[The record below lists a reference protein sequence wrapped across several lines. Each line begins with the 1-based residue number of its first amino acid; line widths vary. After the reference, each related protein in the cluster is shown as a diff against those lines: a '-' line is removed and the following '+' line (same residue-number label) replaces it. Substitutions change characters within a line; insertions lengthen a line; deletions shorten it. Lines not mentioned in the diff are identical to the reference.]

1 MKRKA
6 SIATAA
12 VFLAVLFGFSLLHLA
27 LPDREIS
34 RSERRRLAQLPPLS
48 SGFSDKLEEYM
59 LDQFPLREQLRTVN
73 SLVRLYGLG
82 QADIH
87 GIYLQGGGAFRMDGP
102 LQEKQVRH
110 AAAVFSAVQE
120 TYFPSLPSHYV
131 IVPDKNAK
139 AETSRPRLDTEALRG
154 IVRDALPGMTEI
166 DIWDLLSADDY
177 YKTDPHWRQERLLPV
192 AAAIC
197 EALGADAP
205 GTFTEKTLSPFY
217 GAYYGQAALPMA
229 PDTLTYLES
238 ADTKAAKVTGPELDG
253 AQPDGRLR
261 RLPLRRAGGPD
272 RHIAQRAQ
280 RAAPRA
286 VPRLV
291 RLVARAAAARLIR
304 AHHARGPAL
313 YLCRP
318 ADGLCRPVRRDG
330 RALSLL
336 DGRVEQRRH
345 PAGMKSPDLPLRG
358 PKGTV
363 ASSQRPAGSQATH
376 SEFEIPSH
384 IVPAAP
390 PPGLF
395 PFAVLHIIENYGMFS
410 VKILTKK

>member
-27 LPDREIS
+27 LPDREVS

-120 TYFPSLPSHYV
+120 KYFPSLPAHYV

-139 AETSRPRLDTEALRG
+139 AETGRPRLDTETMRG
-154 IVRDALPGMTEI
+154 IVREALPGMTEI
-166 DIWDLLSADDY
+166 DIWDLLSTDDY

-205 GTFTEKTLSPFY
+205 GTFTEKALSPFY

-238 ADTKAAKVTGPELDG
+238 ADTKAAEVTGPELDG
-253 AQPDGRLR
+253 AQPVYRPELVDGTDGYDVFLSGAQAVLTVTSPNVHNGRHLVLFRDSFGSSLAPLLLGSFERITLVDLR
-261 RLPLRRAGGPD
+261 Y
-272 RHIAQRAQ
+272 IS
-280 RAAPRA
+280 
-286 VPRLV
+286 
-291 RLVARAAAARLIR
+291 AARL
-304 AHHARGPAL
+304 ADYADLSDATDVL
-313 YLCRP
+313 YLCST
-318 ADGLCRPVRRDG
+318 AVWNNGG
-330 RALSLL
+330 T
-336 DGRVEQRRH
+336 
-345 PAGMKSPDLPLRG
+345 LR
-358 PKGTV
+358 
-363 ASSQRPAGSQATH
+363 
-376 SEFEIPSH
+376 E
-384 IVPAAP
+384 
-390 PPGLF
+390 
-395 PFAVLHIIENYGMFS
+395 
-410 VKILTKK
+410 

>member
-139 AETSRPRLDTEALRG
+139 AETSRPRLDTETLRG
-154 IVRDALPGMTEI
+154 IVREALPGMTEI

-238 ADTKAAKVTGPELDG
+238 ADTKAAEVTGPELDG
-253 AQPDGRLR
+253 AQPVYRPELLDETDGYDVFLSGAQAVLTVTSPNVHNGRHLVLFRDSFGSSLAPLLLGSFERITLVDLR
-261 RLPLRRAGGPD
+261 Y
-272 RHIAQRAQ
+272 IS
-280 RAAPRA
+280 
-286 VPRLV
+286 
-291 RLVARAAAARLIR
+291 AARL
-304 AHHARGPAL
+304 ADYADLSDATDVL
-313 YLCRP
+313 YLCST
-318 ADGLCRPVRRDG
+318 AVWNNGG
-330 RALSLL
+330 T
-336 DGRVEQRRH
+336 
-345 PAGMKSPDLPLRG
+345 LR
-358 PKGTV
+358 
-363 ASSQRPAGSQATH
+363 
-376 SEFEIPSH
+376 E
-384 IVPAAP
+384 
-390 PPGLF
+390 
-395 PFAVLHIIENYGMFS
+395 
-410 VKILTKK
+410 

>member
-27 LPDREIS
+27 LPDREVS

-120 TYFPSLPSHYV
+120 KYFPSLPAHYV

-139 AETSRPRLDTEALRG
+139 AETGRPRLDTETLRG
-154 IVRDALPGMTEI
+154 IVREALPGMTEI
-166 DIWDLLSADDY
+166 DIWDLLPADDY

-238 ADTKAAKVTGPELDG
+238 ADTKAAEVTGPELDG
-253 AQPDGRLR
+253 AQPVYRPELLDGTDGYDVFLSGAQAVLTVTSPNVHNGRHLVLFRDSFGSSLAPLLLGSFERITLVDLR
-261 RLPLRRAGGPD
+261 Y
-272 RHIAQRAQ
+272 IS
-280 RAAPRA
+280 
-286 VPRLV
+286 
-291 RLVARAAAARLIR
+291 AARL
-304 AHHARGPAL
+304 ADYADLSDATDVL
-313 YLCRP
+313 YLCST
-318 ADGLCRPVRRDG
+318 AVWNNGG
-330 RALSLL
+330 I
-336 DGRVEQRRH
+336 
-345 PAGMKSPDLPLRG
+345 LR
-358 PKGTV
+358 
-363 ASSQRPAGSQATH
+363 
-376 SEFEIPSH
+376 E
-384 IVPAAP
+384 
-390 PPGLF
+390 
-395 PFAVLHIIENYGMFS
+395 
-410 VKILTKK
+410 

>member
-27 LPDREIS
+27 LPDREVS

-139 AETSRPRLDTEALRG
+139 AETSRPRLDTETMRG
-154 IVRDALPGMTEI
+154 IVREALPDMTEI

-238 ADTKAAKVTGPELDG
+238 ADTKAAEVTGPELDG
-253 AQPDGRLR
+253 AQPVYRPELLDGTDGYDVFLSGAQAVLTVTSPNVHNGRHLVLFRDSFGSSLAPLLLGSFERITLVDLR
-261 RLPLRRAGGPD
+261 Y
-272 RHIAQRAQ
+272 IS
-280 RAAPRA
+280 
-286 VPRLV
+286 
-291 RLVARAAAARLIR
+291 AARL
-304 AHHARGPAL
+304 ADYADLSDATDVL
-313 YLCRP
+313 YLCST
-318 ADGLCRPVRRDG
+318 AVWNNGG
-330 RALSLL
+330 T
-336 DGRVEQRRH
+336 
-345 PAGMKSPDLPLRG
+345 LR
-358 PKGTV
+358 
-363 ASSQRPAGSQATH
+363 
-376 SEFEIPSH
+376 E
-384 IVPAAP
+384 
-390 PPGLF
+390 
-395 PFAVLHIIENYGMFS
+395 
-410 VKILTKK
+410 

>member
-27 LPDREIS
+27 LPDREVS

-120 TYFPSLPSHYV
+120 KYFPSLPSHYV

-139 AETSRPRLDTEALRG
+139 AETSRPRLDTETMRG
-154 IVRDALPGMTEI
+154 IVREALPGMTEI

-205 GTFTEKTLSPFY
+205 GTFTEKALSPFY

-238 ADTKAAKVTGPELDG
+238 ADTKAAEVTGPELDG
-253 AQPDGRLR
+253 AQPVYRPELLDGTDGYDVFLSGAQAVLTVTSPNVHNGRHLVLFRDSFGSSLAPLLLGSFERITLVDLR
-261 RLPLRRAGGPD
+261 Y
-272 RHIAQRAQ
+272 
-280 RAAPRA
+280 
-286 VPRLV
+286 VS
-291 RLVARAAAARLIR
+291 AARL
-304 AHHARGPAL
+304 ADYADLSDATDVL
-313 YLCRP
+313 YLCST
-318 ADGLCRPVRRDG
+318 AVWNNGG
-330 RALSLL
+330 T
-336 DGRVEQRRH
+336 
-345 PAGMKSPDLPLRG
+345 LR
-358 PKGTV
+358 
-363 ASSQRPAGSQATH
+363 
-376 SEFEIPSH
+376 E
-384 IVPAAP
+384 
-390 PPGLF
+390 
-395 PFAVLHIIENYGMFS
+395 
-410 VKILTKK
+410 

>member
-120 TYFPSLPSHYV
+120 KYFPSLPAHYV

-139 AETSRPRLDTEALRG
+139 AETGRPRLDTETLRG
-154 IVRDALPGMTEI
+154 IVREALPGMTEI
-166 DIWDLLSADDY
+166 DIWDLLPADDY

-253 AQPDGRLR
+253 AQPVYRPELLDGTDGYDVFLSGAQAVLTVTSPNVHNGRHLVLFRDSFGSSLAPLLLGSFERITLVDLR
-261 RLPLRRAGGPD
+261 Y
-272 RHIAQRAQ
+272 IS
-280 RAAPRA
+280 
-286 VPRLV
+286 
-291 RLVARAAAARLIR
+291 AARLTDY
-304 AHHARGPAL
+304 ADLSDATDVL
-313 YLCRP
+313 YLCST
-318 ADGLCRPVRRDG
+318 AVWNNGG
-330 RALSLL
+330 T
-336 DGRVEQRRH
+336 
-345 PAGMKSPDLPLRG
+345 LR
-358 PKGTV
+358 
-363 ASSQRPAGSQATH
+363 
-376 SEFEIPSH
+376 E
-384 IVPAAP
+384 
-390 PPGLF
+390 
-395 PFAVLHIIENYGMFS
+395 
-410 VKILTKK
+410 

>member
-27 LPDREIS
+27 LPDREVS

-120 TYFPSLPSHYV
+120 KYFPSLPAHYV

-139 AETSRPRLDTEALRG
+139 AETSRPQLDTETMRG
-154 IVRDALPGMTEI
+154 IVREALPGMTEI

-205 GTFTEKTLSPFY
+205 GTFTEKALSPFY

-238 ADTKAAKVTGPELDG
+238 ADTKAAEVTGPELDG
-253 AQPDGRLR
+253 AQPVYRPELLDGTDGYDVFLSGAQAVLTVTSPNVHNGRHLVLFRDSFGSSLAPLLLGSFERITLVDLR
-261 RLPLRRAGGPD
+261 Y
-272 RHIAQRAQ
+272 IS
-280 RAAPRA
+280 
-286 VPRLV
+286 
-291 RLVARAAAARLIR
+291 AARL
-304 AHHARGPAL
+304 ADYADLSDATDVL
-313 YLCRP
+313 YLCST
-318 ADGLCRPVRRDG
+318 AVWNNGG
-330 RALSLL
+330 T
-336 DGRVEQRRH
+336 
-345 PAGMKSPDLPLRG
+345 LR
-358 PKGTV
+358 
-363 ASSQRPAGSQATH
+363 
-376 SEFEIPSH
+376 E
-384 IVPAAP
+384 
-390 PPGLF
+390 
-395 PFAVLHIIENYGMFS
+395 
-410 VKILTKK
+410 

>member
-27 LPDREIS
+27 LPDREVS

-73 SLVRLYGLG
+73 SLVRLYSLG

-120 TYFPSLPSHYV
+120 KYFPSLPAHYV

-139 AETSRPRLDTEALRG
+139 AETGRPRLDTETMRG
-154 IVRDALPGMTEI
+154 IVREALPGMTEI
-166 DIWDLLSADDY
+166 DIWDLLSTDDY

-205 GTFTEKTLSPFY
+205 GTFTEKALSPFY

-238 ADTKAAKVTGPELDG
+238 ADTKAAEVTGPELDG
-253 AQPDGRLR
+253 AQPVYRPELLDGTDGYDVFLSGAQAVLTVTSPNVHNGRHLVLFRDSFGSSLAPLLLGSFERITLVDLR
-261 RLPLRRAGGPD
+261 Y
-272 RHIAQRAQ
+272 IS
-280 RAAPRA
+280 
-286 VPRLV
+286 
-291 RLVARAAAARLIR
+291 AARL
-304 AHHARGPAL
+304 ADYADLSDATDVL
-313 YLCRP
+313 YLCST
-318 ADGLCRPVRRDG
+318 AVWNNGG
-330 RALSLL
+330 T
-336 DGRVEQRRH
+336 
-345 PAGMKSPDLPLRG
+345 LR
-358 PKGTV
+358 
-363 ASSQRPAGSQATH
+363 
-376 SEFEIPSH
+376 E
-384 IVPAAP
+384 
-390 PPGLF
+390 
-395 PFAVLHIIENYGMFS
+395 
-410 VKILTKK
+410 

>member
-27 LPDREIS
+27 LPDREVS

-120 TYFPSLPSHYV
+120 KYFPSLPAHYV

-139 AETSRPRLDTEALRG
+139 AETSRPRLDTETMRG
-154 IVRDALPGMTEI
+154 IVREALPGMTEI

-238 ADTKAAKVTGPELDG
+238 ADTKAAEVTGPELDG
-253 AQPDGRLR
+253 AQPVYRPELLDGTDGYDVFLSGAQAVLTVTSPNVHNGRHLVLFRDSFGSSLAPLLLGSFERITLVDLR
-261 RLPLRRAGGPD
+261 Y
-272 RHIAQRAQ
+272 IS
-280 RAAPRA
+280 
-286 VPRLV
+286 
-291 RLVARAAAARLIR
+291 AARLTDYTDLSD
-304 AHHARGPAL
+304 ATDVL
-313 YLCRP
+313 YLCST
-318 ADGLCRPVRRDG
+318 AVWNNGG
-330 RALSLL
+330 I
-336 DGRVEQRRH
+336 
-345 PAGMKSPDLPLRG
+345 LR
-358 PKGTV
+358 
-363 ASSQRPAGSQATH
+363 
-376 SEFEIPSH
+376 E
-384 IVPAAP
+384 
-390 PPGLF
+390 
-395 PFAVLHIIENYGMFS
+395 
-410 VKILTKK
+410 

>member
-27 LPDREIS
+27 LPDREVS

-120 TYFPSLPSHYV
+120 KYFPSLPAHYV

-139 AETSRPRLDTEALRG
+139 AETSRPRLDTETMRG
-154 IVRDALPGMTEI
+154 IVREALPGMTEI

-205 GTFTEKTLSPFY
+205 GTFTEKALSPFY

-238 ADTKAAKVTGPELDG
+238 ADTKAAEVTGPELDG
-253 AQPDGRLR
+253 AQPVYRPELLDGTDGYDVFLSGAQAVLTVTSPNVHNGRHLVLFRDSFGSSLAPLLLGSFERITLVDLR
-261 RLPLRRAGGPD
+261 Y
-272 RHIAQRAQ
+272 IS
-280 RAAPRA
+280 
-286 VPRLV
+286 
-291 RLVARAAAARLIR
+291 AARL
-304 AHHARGPAL
+304 ADYADLSDATDVL
-313 YLCRP
+313 YLCST
-318 ADGLCRPVRRDG
+318 AVWNNGG
-330 RALSLL
+330 T
-336 DGRVEQRRH
+336 
-345 PAGMKSPDLPLRG
+345 LR
-358 PKGTV
+358 
-363 ASSQRPAGSQATH
+363 
-376 SEFEIPSH
+376 E
-384 IVPAAP
+384 
-390 PPGLF
+390 
-395 PFAVLHIIENYGMFS
+395 
-410 VKILTKK
+410 

>member
-27 LPDREIS
+27 LPDREVS

-120 TYFPSLPSHYV
+120 TYFPSLSSHYV

-139 AETSRPRLDTEALRG
+139 AETSRPRLDTETLRG
-154 IVRDALPGMTEI
+154 IVREALPGMTEI

-238 ADTKAAKVTGPELDG
+238 ADTKAAEVTGPELDG
-253 AQPDGRLR
+253 AQPVYRPELLDGTDGYDVFLSGAQAVLTVTSPNVHNGRHLVLFRDSFGSSLAPLLLGSFERITLVDLR
-261 RLPLRRAGGPD
+261 Y
-272 RHIAQRAQ
+272 
-280 RAAPRA
+280 
-286 VPRLV
+286 VS
-291 RLVARAAAARLIR
+291 AARL
-304 AHHARGPAL
+304 ADYADLSDATDVL
-313 YLCRP
+313 YLCST
-318 ADGLCRPVRRDG
+318 AVWNNGG
-330 RALSLL
+330 T
-336 DGRVEQRRH
+336 
-345 PAGMKSPDLPLRG
+345 LR
-358 PKGTV
+358 
-363 ASSQRPAGSQATH
+363 
-376 SEFEIPSH
+376 E
-384 IVPAAP
+384 
-390 PPGLF
+390 
-395 PFAVLHIIENYGMFS
+395 
-410 VKILTKK
+410 

>member
-27 LPDREIS
+27 LPDREVS

-110 AAAVFSAVQE
+110 AAAVFAAVQE

-139 AETSRPRLDTEALRG
+139 AETSRPRLDTETMRG
-154 IVRDALPGMTEI
+154 IVREALPGMTEI

-205 GTFTEKTLSPFY
+205 GTFTEKALSPFY

-253 AQPDGRLR
+253 AQPVYRPELLDGTDGYDVFLSGAQAVLTVTSPNVHNGRHLVLFRDSFGSSLAPLLLGSFERITLVDLR
-261 RLPLRRAGGPD
+261 Y
-272 RHIAQRAQ
+272 IS
-280 RAAPRA
+280 
-286 VPRLV
+286 
-291 RLVARAAAARLIR
+291 AARLTDY
-304 AHHARGPAL
+304 ADLSDATDVL
-313 YLCRP
+313 YLCST
-318 ADGLCRPVRRDG
+318 AVWNNGG
-330 RALSLL
+330 T
-336 DGRVEQRRH
+336 
-345 PAGMKSPDLPLRG
+345 LR
-358 PKGTV
+358 
-363 ASSQRPAGSQATH
+363 
-376 SEFEIPSH
+376 E
-384 IVPAAP
+384 
-390 PPGLF
+390 
-395 PFAVLHIIENYGMFS
+395 
-410 VKILTKK
+410 

>member
-27 LPDREIS
+27 LPDREVS

-120 TYFPSLPSHYV
+120 KYFPSLPAHYV

-139 AETSRPRLDTEALRG
+139 AETGRPRLDTETMRG
-154 IVRDALPGMTEI
+154 IVREALPGMTEI

-238 ADTKAAKVTGPELDG
+238 ADTKAAEVTGPELDG
-253 AQPDGRLR
+253 AQPVYRPELLGGTDGYDVFLSGAQAVLTVTSPNVHNGRHLVLFRDSFGSSLAPLLLGSFERITLVDLR
-261 RLPLRRAGGPD
+261 Y
-272 RHIAQRAQ
+272 IS
-280 RAAPRA
+280 
-286 VPRLV
+286 
-291 RLVARAAAARLIR
+291 AARL
-304 AHHARGPAL
+304 ADYADLSDATDVL
-313 YLCRP
+313 YLCST
-318 ADGLCRPVRRDG
+318 AVWNNGG
-330 RALSLL
+330 T
-336 DGRVEQRRH
+336 
-345 PAGMKSPDLPLRG
+345 LR
-358 PKGTV
+358 
-363 ASSQRPAGSQATH
+363 
-376 SEFEIPSH
+376 E
-384 IVPAAP
+384 
-390 PPGLF
+390 
-395 PFAVLHIIENYGMFS
+395 
-410 VKILTKK
+410 

>member
-27 LPDREIS
+27 LPDREVS

-120 TYFPSLPSHYV
+120 KYFPSLPAHYV

-139 AETSRPRLDTEALRG
+139 AETGRPRLDTETMRG
-154 IVRDALPGMTEI
+154 IVREALPGMTEI

-205 GTFTEKTLSPFY
+205 GTFTEKALSPFY

-238 ADTKAAKVTGPELDG
+238 ADTKAAEVTGPDLDG
-253 AQPDGRLR
+253 AQPVYRPELLDGTDGYDVFLSGAQAVLTVTSPNVHNGRHLVLFRDSFGSSLAPLLLGSFERITLVDLR
-261 RLPLRRAGGPD
+261 Y
-272 RHIAQRAQ
+272 IS
-280 RAAPRA
+280 
-286 VPRLV
+286 
-291 RLVARAAAARLIR
+291 AARL
-304 AHHARGPAL
+304 ADYADLSDATDVL
-313 YLCRP
+313 YLCST
-318 ADGLCRPVRRDG
+318 AVWNNGG
-330 RALSLL
+330 T
-336 DGRVEQRRH
+336 
-345 PAGMKSPDLPLRG
+345 LR
-358 PKGTV
+358 
-363 ASSQRPAGSQATH
+363 
-376 SEFEIPSH
+376 E
-384 IVPAAP
+384 
-390 PPGLF
+390 
-395 PFAVLHIIENYGMFS
+395 
-410 VKILTKK
+410 

>member
-27 LPDREIS
+27 LPDREVS

-120 TYFPSLPSHYV
+120 KYFPSLPAHYV

-139 AETSRPRLDTEALRG
+139 AETGRPRLDTETMRG
-154 IVRDALPGMTEI
+154 IVREALPGMTEI

-238 ADTKAAKVTGPELDG
+238 ADTKAAEVTGPELDG
-253 AQPDGRLR
+253 VQPVYRPELLDGTDGYDVFLSGAQAVLTVTSPNVHNGRHLVLSRDSFGSSLAPLLLGSFERITLVDLR
-261 RLPLRRAGGPD
+261 Y
-272 RHIAQRAQ
+272 IS
-280 RAAPRA
+280 
-286 VPRLV
+286 
-291 RLVARAAAARLIR
+291 AARLTDY
-304 AHHARGPAL
+304 ADLSDATDVL
-313 YLCRP
+313 YLCST
-318 ADGLCRPVRRDG
+318 AVWNNGG
-330 RALSLL
+330 T
-336 DGRVEQRRH
+336 
-345 PAGMKSPDLPLRG
+345 LR
-358 PKGTV
+358 
-363 ASSQRPAGSQATH
+363 
-376 SEFEIPSH
+376 E
-384 IVPAAP
+384 
-390 PPGLF
+390 
-395 PFAVLHIIENYGMFS
+395 
-410 VKILTKK
+410 

>member
-27 LPDREIS
+27 LPDREVS

-120 TYFPSLPSHYV
+120 TYFPSLPAHYV

-139 AETSRPRLDTEALRG
+139 AETSRPRLDTETMRG
-154 IVRDALPGMTEI
+154 IVREALPGMTEI

-238 ADTKAAKVTGPELDG
+238 ADTKAAEVTGPELDG
-253 AQPDGRLR
+253 AQPVYRPELLDGTDGYDVFLSGAQAVLTVTSHNVHNGRHLVLFRDSFGSSLAPLLLGSFERITLVDLR
-261 RLPLRRAGGPD
+261 Y
-272 RHIAQRAQ
+272 IS
-280 RAAPRA
+280 
-286 VPRLV
+286 
-291 RLVARAAAARLIR
+291 AARL
-304 AHHARGPAL
+304 ADYADLSDATDVL
-313 YLCRP
+313 YLCST
-318 ADGLCRPVRRDG
+318 AVWNNGG
-330 RALSLL
+330 T
-336 DGRVEQRRH
+336 
-345 PAGMKSPDLPLRG
+345 LR
-358 PKGTV
+358 
-363 ASSQRPAGSQATH
+363 
-376 SEFEIPSH
+376 E
-384 IVPAAP
+384 
-390 PPGLF
+390 
-395 PFAVLHIIENYGMFS
+395 
-410 VKILTKK
+410 

>member
-27 LPDREIS
+27 LPDREVS

-139 AETSRPRLDTEALRG
+139 AETSRPRLDTETMRG
-154 IVRDALPGMTEI
+154 IVREALPGMTEI

-253 AQPDGRLR
+253 AQPVYRPELLDGTDGYDVFLSGAQAVLTVTSPNVHNGRHLVLFRDSFGSSLAPLLLGSFERITLVDLR
-261 RLPLRRAGGPD
+261 Y
-272 RHIAQRAQ
+272 IS
-280 RAAPRA
+280 
-286 VPRLV
+286 
-291 RLVARAAAARLIR
+291 AARL
-304 AHHARGPAL
+304 ADYADLSDATDVL
-313 YLCRP
+313 YLCST
-318 ADGLCRPVRRDG
+318 AVWNNGG
-330 RALSLL
+330 T
-336 DGRVEQRRH
+336 
-345 PAGMKSPDLPLRG
+345 LR
-358 PKGTV
+358 
-363 ASSQRPAGSQATH
+363 
-376 SEFEIPSH
+376 E
-384 IVPAAP
+384 
-390 PPGLF
+390 
-395 PFAVLHIIENYGMFS
+395 
-410 VKILTKK
+410 

>member
-27 LPDREIS
+27 LPDREVS

-120 TYFPSLPSHYV
+120 KYFPSLPSHYV

-139 AETSRPRLDTEALRG
+139 AETSRPRLDTETMRG
-154 IVRDALPGMTEI
+154 IVREALPGMTEI

-205 GTFTEKTLSPFY
+205 GTFTEKALSPFY

-238 ADTKAAKVTGPELDG
+238 ADTKAAEVTGPELDG
-253 AQPDGRLR
+253 AQPVYRPELLDGTDGYDVFLSGAQAVLTVTSPNVHNGRHLVLFRDSFGSSLAPLLLGSFERITLVDLR
-261 RLPLRRAGGPD
+261 Y
-272 RHIAQRAQ
+272 IS
-280 RAAPRA
+280 
-286 VPRLV
+286 
-291 RLVARAAAARLIR
+291 AARL
-304 AHHARGPAL
+304 ADYADLSDATDVL
-313 YLCRP
+313 YLCST
-318 ADGLCRPVRRDG
+318 AVWNNGG
-330 RALSLL
+330 T
-336 DGRVEQRRH
+336 
-345 PAGMKSPDLPLRG
+345 LR
-358 PKGTV
+358 
-363 ASSQRPAGSQATH
+363 
-376 SEFEIPSH
+376 E
-384 IVPAAP
+384 
-390 PPGLF
+390 
-395 PFAVLHIIENYGMFS
+395 
-410 VKILTKK
+410 

>member
-27 LPDREIS
+27 LPDREVS

-120 TYFPSLPSHYV
+120 TYFPSLPAHYV

-139 AETSRPRLDTEALRG
+139 AETGRPRLDTETMRG
-154 IVRDALPGMTEI
+154 IVREALPGMTEI

-238 ADTKAAKVTGPELDG
+238 ADTKAAEVTGPELDG
-253 AQPDGRLR
+253 AQPVYRPELLDGTDGYDVFLSGAQAVLTVTSPNVHNGRHLVLFRDSFGSSLAPLLLGSFERITLVDLR
-261 RLPLRRAGGPD
+261 Y
-272 RHIAQRAQ
+272 IS
-280 RAAPRA
+280 
-286 VPRLV
+286 
-291 RLVARAAAARLIR
+291 AARL
-304 AHHARGPAL
+304 ADYADLSDATDVL
-313 YLCRP
+313 YLCST
-318 ADGLCRPVRRDG
+318 AVWNNGG
-330 RALSLL
+330 T
-336 DGRVEQRRH
+336 
-345 PAGMKSPDLPLRG
+345 LR
-358 PKGTV
+358 
-363 ASSQRPAGSQATH
+363 
-376 SEFEIPSH
+376 E
-384 IVPAAP
+384 
-390 PPGLF
+390 
-395 PFAVLHIIENYGMFS
+395 
-410 VKILTKK
+410 

>member
-27 LPDREIS
+27 LPDREVS

-73 SLVRLYGLG
+73 SLVRLYGLR

-120 TYFPSLPSHYV
+120 KYFPSLPAHYV

-139 AETSRPRLDTEALRG
+139 AETSRPRLDTETMRG
-154 IVRDALPGMTEI
+154 IVREALPGMTEI

-238 ADTKAAKVTGPELDG
+238 ADTKAAEVTGPELDG
-253 AQPDGRLR
+253 AQPVYRPELLDGTDGYDVFLSGAQAVLTVTSPNVHNGRHLVLFRDSFGSSLAPLLLGSFERITLVDLR
-261 RLPLRRAGGPD
+261 Y
-272 RHIAQRAQ
+272 IS
-280 RAAPRA
+280 
-286 VPRLV
+286 
-291 RLVARAAAARLIR
+291 AARL
-304 AHHARGPAL
+304 ADYADLSDATDVL
-313 YLCRP
+313 YLCST
-318 ADGLCRPVRRDG
+318 AVWNNGG
-330 RALSLL
+330 T
-336 DGRVEQRRH
+336 
-345 PAGMKSPDLPLRG
+345 LR
-358 PKGTV
+358 
-363 ASSQRPAGSQATH
+363 
-376 SEFEIPSH
+376 E
-384 IVPAAP
+384 
-390 PPGLF
+390 
-395 PFAVLHIIENYGMFS
+395 
-410 VKILTKK
+410 

>member
-27 LPDREIS
+27 LPDREVS

-87 GIYLQGGGAFRMDGP
+87 SIYLQGGGAFRMDGP

-139 AETSRPRLDTEALRG
+139 AETSRPRLDTETMRG
-154 IVRDALPGMTEI
+154 IVREALPGMTEI

-205 GTFTEKTLSPFY
+205 GTFTEKALSPFY

-238 ADTKAAKVTGPELDG
+238 ADTKSAEVTGPELNG
-253 AQPDGRLR
+253 AQPVYRPELLDGTDGYDVFLSGAQAVLTVTSPNVHNGRHLVLFRDSFGSSLAPLLLGSFERITLVDLR
-261 RLPLRRAGGPD
+261 Y
-272 RHIAQRAQ
+272 IS
-280 RAAPRA
+280 
-286 VPRLV
+286 
-291 RLVARAAAARLIR
+291 AARL
-304 AHHARGPAL
+304 ADYADLSDATDVL
-313 YLCRP
+313 YLCST
-318 ADGLCRPVRRDG
+318 AVWNNGG
-330 RALSLL
+330 T
-336 DGRVEQRRH
+336 
-345 PAGMKSPDLPLRG
+345 LR
-358 PKGTV
+358 
-363 ASSQRPAGSQATH
+363 
-376 SEFEIPSH
+376 E
-384 IVPAAP
+384 
-390 PPGLF
+390 
-395 PFAVLHIIENYGMFS
+395 
-410 VKILTKK
+410 

>member
-27 LPDREIS
+27 LPDREVS

-120 TYFPSLPSHYV
+120 KYFPSLPSHYV

-139 AETSRPRLDTEALRG
+139 AETSRPRLDTETLRG
-154 IVRDALPGMTEI
+154 IVREALPGMTEI

-238 ADTKAAKVTGPELDG
+238 ADTKAAEVTGPELDG
-253 AQPDGRLR
+253 AQPVYRPELLDGTDGYDVFLSGAQAVLTVTSPNVHNGRHLVLFRDSFGSSLAPLLLGSFERITLVDLR
-261 RLPLRRAGGPD
+261 Y
-272 RHIAQRAQ
+272 IS
-280 RAAPRA
+280 
-286 VPRLV
+286 
-291 RLVARAAAARLIR
+291 AARL
-304 AHHARGPAL
+304 ADYADLSDATDVL
-313 YLCRP
+313 YLCST
-318 ADGLCRPVRRDG
+318 AVWNNGG
-330 RALSLL
+330 T
-336 DGRVEQRRH
+336 
-345 PAGMKSPDLPLRG
+345 LR
-358 PKGTV
+358 
-363 ASSQRPAGSQATH
+363 
-376 SEFEIPSH
+376 E
-384 IVPAAP
+384 
-390 PPGLF
+390 
-395 PFAVLHIIENYGMFS
+395 
-410 VKILTKK
+410 

>member
-27 LPDREIS
+27 LPDREVS

-139 AETSRPRLDTEALRG
+139 AETSRPRLDTETLRG
-154 IVRDALPGMTEI
+154 IVREALPGMTEI

-197 EALGADAP
+197 EALGAEAP
-205 GTFTEKTLSPFY
+205 AADSFTETGLSPFY

-253 AQPDGRLR
+253 AQPVYRPELLDGTDGYDVFLSGAQAVLTVTSPNVHNGRHLVLFRDSFGSSLAPLLLGSFERITLVDLR
-261 RLPLRRAGGPD
+261 Y
-272 RHIAQRAQ
+272 IS
-280 RAAPRA
+280 
-286 VPRLV
+286 
-291 RLVARAAAARLIR
+291 AARLTDY
-304 AHHARGPAL
+304 ADLSDATDVL
-313 YLCRP
+313 YLCST
-318 ADGLCRPVRRDG
+318 AVWNNGG
-330 RALSLL
+330 T
-336 DGRVEQRRH
+336 
-345 PAGMKSPDLPLRG
+345 LR
-358 PKGTV
+358 
-363 ASSQRPAGSQATH
+363 
-376 SEFEIPSH
+376 E
-384 IVPAAP
+384 
-390 PPGLF
+390 
-395 PFAVLHIIENYGMFS
+395 
-410 VKILTKK
+410 

>member
-27 LPDREIS
+27 LPDREVS

-120 TYFPSLPSHYV
+120 KYFPSLPAHYV

-139 AETSRPRLDTEALRG
+139 AETGRPRLDTETLRG
-154 IVRDALPGMTEI
+154 IVREALPGMTEI

-205 GTFTEKTLSPFY
+205 GTFTEKALSPFY

-238 ADTKAAKVTGPELDG
+238 ADTKAAEVTGPELDG
-253 AQPDGRLR
+253 AQPVYRPELLDGTDGYDVFLSGAQAVLTVTSPNVHNGRHLVLFRDSFGSSLAPLLLGSFERITLVDLR
-261 RLPLRRAGGPD
+261 Y
-272 RHIAQRAQ
+272 IS
-280 RAAPRA
+280 
-286 VPRLV
+286 
-291 RLVARAAAARLIR
+291 AARL
-304 AHHARGPAL
+304 ADYADLSDATDVL
-313 YLCRP
+313 YLCST
-318 ADGLCRPVRRDG
+318 AVWNNGG
-330 RALSLL
+330 T
-336 DGRVEQRRH
+336 
-345 PAGMKSPDLPLRG
+345 LR
-358 PKGTV
+358 
-363 ASSQRPAGSQATH
+363 
-376 SEFEIPSH
+376 E
-384 IVPAAP
+384 
-390 PPGLF
+390 
-395 PFAVLHIIENYGMFS
+395 
-410 VKILTKK
+410 

>member
-139 AETSRPRLDTEALRG
+139 AETSRPRLDTETMRG
-154 IVRDALPGMTEI
+154 IVREALPGMTEI

-197 EALGADAP
+197 EALGAEAP
-205 GTFTEKTLSPFY
+205 AADSFTETGLSPFY

-253 AQPDGRLR
+253 AQPVYRPELLDGTDGYDVFLSGAQAVLTVTSPNVHNGRHLVLFRDSFGSSLAPLLLGSFERITLVDLR
-261 RLPLRRAGGPD
+261 Y
-272 RHIAQRAQ
+272 IS
-280 RAAPRA
+280 
-286 VPRLV
+286 
-291 RLVARAAAARLIR
+291 AARLTDY
-304 AHHARGPAL
+304 ADLSDATDVL
-313 YLCRP
+313 YLCST
-318 ADGLCRPVRRDG
+318 AVWNNGG
-330 RALSLL
+330 T
-336 DGRVEQRRH
+336 
-345 PAGMKSPDLPLRG
+345 LR
-358 PKGTV
+358 
-363 ASSQRPAGSQATH
+363 
-376 SEFEIPSH
+376 E
-384 IVPAAP
+384 
-390 PPGLF
+390 
-395 PFAVLHIIENYGMFS
+395 
-410 VKILTKK
+410 

>member
-27 LPDREIS
+27 LPDREVS

-120 TYFPSLPSHYV
+120 KYFPSLPAHYV

-139 AETSRPRLDTEALRG
+139 AETGRPRLDTETMRG
-154 IVRDALPGMTEI
+154 IVREALPGMTEI

-238 ADTKAAKVTGPELDG
+238 ADTKAAEVTGPELDG
-253 AQPDGRLR
+253 AQPFYRPELLDGTDGYDVFLSGAQAVLTVTSPNVHNGRHLVLFRDSFGSSLAPLLLGSFERITLVDLR
-261 RLPLRRAGGPD
+261 Y
-272 RHIAQRAQ
+272 IS
-280 RAAPRA
+280 
-286 VPRLV
+286 
-291 RLVARAAAARLIR
+291 AARLTDY
-304 AHHARGPAL
+304 ADLSDATDVL
-313 YLCRP
+313 YLCST
-318 ADGLCRPVRRDG
+318 AVWNNGG
-330 RALSLL
+330 T
-336 DGRVEQRRH
+336 
-345 PAGMKSPDLPLRG
+345 LR
-358 PKGTV
+358 
-363 ASSQRPAGSQATH
+363 
-376 SEFEIPSH
+376 E
-384 IVPAAP
+384 
-390 PPGLF
+390 
-395 PFAVLHIIENYGMFS
+395 
-410 VKILTKK
+410 

>member
-27 LPDREIS
+27 LPDREVS

-120 TYFPSLPSHYV
+120 KYFPSLPAHYV

-139 AETSRPRLDTEALRG
+139 AETGRPRLDTETMRG
-154 IVRDALPGMTEI
+154 IVREALPGMTEI

-197 EALGADAP
+197 KALGADAP
-205 GTFTEKTLSPFY
+205 GTFTEKALSPFY

-238 ADTKAAKVTGPELDG
+238 TDTKAAEVTGPELDG
-253 AQPDGRLR
+253 AQPVYRPELLDGTDGYDVFLSGAQAVLTVTSPNVHNGRHLVLFRDSFGSSLAPLLLGSFERITLVDLR
-261 RLPLRRAGGPD
+261 Y
-272 RHIAQRAQ
+272 IS
-280 RAAPRA
+280 
-286 VPRLV
+286 
-291 RLVARAAAARLIR
+291 AARLTDY
-304 AHHARGPAL
+304 ADLSDATDVL
-313 YLCRP
+313 YLCST
-318 ADGLCRPVRRDG
+318 AVWNNGG
-330 RALSLL
+330 T
-336 DGRVEQRRH
+336 
-345 PAGMKSPDLPLRG
+345 LR
-358 PKGTV
+358 
-363 ASSQRPAGSQATH
+363 
-376 SEFEIPSH
+376 E
-384 IVPAAP
+384 
-390 PPGLF
+390 
-395 PFAVLHIIENYGMFS
+395 
-410 VKILTKK
+410 

>member
-27 LPDREIS
+27 LPDREVS

-139 AETSRPRLDTEALRG
+139 AETSRPRLDTETLRG
-154 IVRDALPGMTEI
+154 IVREALPGMTEI

-253 AQPDGRLR
+253 AQPVYRPELLDGTDGYDVFLSGAQAVLTVTSPNVHNGRHLVLFRDSFGSSLAPLLLGSFERITLVDLR
-261 RLPLRRAGGPD
+261 Y
-272 RHIAQRAQ
+272 IS
-280 RAAPRA
+280 
-286 VPRLV
+286 
-291 RLVARAAAARLIR
+291 AARL
-304 AHHARGPAL
+304 ADYADLSDATDVL
-313 YLCRP
+313 YLCST
-318 ADGLCRPVRRDG
+318 AVWNNGG
-330 RALSLL
+330 T
-336 DGRVEQRRH
+336 
-345 PAGMKSPDLPLRG
+345 LR
-358 PKGTV
+358 
-363 ASSQRPAGSQATH
+363 
-376 SEFEIPSH
+376 E
-384 IVPAAP
+384 
-390 PPGLF
+390 
-395 PFAVLHIIENYGMFS
+395 
-410 VKILTKK
+410 

>member
-139 AETSRPRLDTEALRG
+139 AETSRPRLDTETMRG
-154 IVRDALPGMTEI
+154 IVREALPDMTEI

-238 ADTKAAKVTGPELDG
+238 ADTKAAEVTGPELDG
-253 AQPDGRLR
+253 AQPVYRPELLDGTDGYDVFLSGAQAVLTVTSPNVHNGRHLVLFRDSFGSSLAPLLLGSFERITLVDLR
-261 RLPLRRAGGPD
+261 Y
-272 RHIAQRAQ
+272 IS
-280 RAAPRA
+280 
-286 VPRLV
+286 
-291 RLVARAAAARLIR
+291 AARL
-304 AHHARGPAL
+304 ADYADLSDATDVL
-313 YLCRP
+313 YLCST
-318 ADGLCRPVRRDG
+318 AVWNNGG
-330 RALSLL
+330 T
-336 DGRVEQRRH
+336 
-345 PAGMKSPDLPLRG
+345 LR
-358 PKGTV
+358 
-363 ASSQRPAGSQATH
+363 
-376 SEFEIPSH
+376 E
-384 IVPAAP
+384 
-390 PPGLF
+390 
-395 PFAVLHIIENYGMFS
+395 
-410 VKILTKK
+410 

>member
-139 AETSRPRLDTEALRG
+139 AETSRPRLDTETMRG

-238 ADTKAAKVTGPELDG
+238 ADTKAAEVTGPELDG
-253 AQPDGRLR
+253 AQPVYRPELLGGTDGYDVFLSGAQAVLTVTSPNVHNGRHLVLFRDSFGSSLAPLLLGSFERITLVDLR
-261 RLPLRRAGGPD
+261 Y
-272 RHIAQRAQ
+272 IS
-280 RAAPRA
+280 
-286 VPRLV
+286 
-291 RLVARAAAARLIR
+291 AARL
-304 AHHARGPAL
+304 ADYADLSDATDVL
-313 YLCRP
+313 YLCST
-318 ADGLCRPVRRDG
+318 AVWNNGG
-330 RALSLL
+330 T
-336 DGRVEQRRH
+336 
-345 PAGMKSPDLPLRG
+345 LR
-358 PKGTV
+358 
-363 ASSQRPAGSQATH
+363 
-376 SEFEIPSH
+376 E
-384 IVPAAP
+384 
-390 PPGLF
+390 
-395 PFAVLHIIENYGMFS
+395 
-410 VKILTKK
+410 

>member
-27 LPDREIS
+27 LPDREVS

-139 AETSRPRLDTEALRG
+139 AETSRPRLDTETMRG
-154 IVRDALPGMTEI
+154 IVREALPGMTEI

-197 EALGADAP
+197 KALGADAP
-205 GTFTEKTLSPFY
+205 GTFTEKALSPFY

-238 ADTKAAKVTGPELDG
+238 ADTKAAEVTGPELDG
-253 AQPDGRLR
+253 AQPVYRPELLDGTDGYDVFLSGAQAVLTVTSPNVHNGRHLVLFRDSFGSSLAPLLLGSFERITLVDLR
-261 RLPLRRAGGPD
+261 Y
-272 RHIAQRAQ
+272 IS
-280 RAAPRA
+280 
-286 VPRLV
+286 
-291 RLVARAAAARLIR
+291 AARL
-304 AHHARGPAL
+304 ADYADLSDATDVL
-313 YLCRP
+313 YLCST
-318 ADGLCRPVRRDG
+318 AVWNNGGTLRD
-330 RALSLL
+330 
-336 DGRVEQRRH
+336 
-345 PAGMKSPDLPLRG
+345 
-358 PKGTV
+358 
-363 ASSQRPAGSQATH
+363 
-376 SEFEIPSH
+376 
-384 IVPAAP
+384 
-390 PPGLF
+390 
-395 PFAVLHIIENYGMFS
+395 
-410 VKILTKK
+410 

>member
-27 LPDREIS
+27 LPDREVS

-120 TYFPSLPSHYV
+120 KYFPSLPAHYV

-139 AETSRPRLDTEALRG
+139 AETGRPRLDTETLRG
-154 IVRDALPGMTEI
+154 IVREALPGMTEI

-205 GTFTEKTLSPFY
+205 GTFTKKTLSPFY

-238 ADTKAAKVTGPELDG
+238 ADTKAAEVTGPELDG
-253 AQPDGRLR
+253 AQPVYRPELLDGTDGYDVFLSGAQAVLTVTSPNVHNGRHLVLFRDSFGSSLAPLLLGSFERITLVDLR
-261 RLPLRRAGGPD
+261 Y
-272 RHIAQRAQ
+272 IS
-280 RAAPRA
+280 
-286 VPRLV
+286 
-291 RLVARAAAARLIR
+291 AARL
-304 AHHARGPAL
+304 ADYADLSDATDVL
-313 YLCRP
+313 YLCST
-318 ADGLCRPVRRDG
+318 AVWNNGG
-330 RALSLL
+330 T
-336 DGRVEQRRH
+336 
-345 PAGMKSPDLPLRG
+345 LR
-358 PKGTV
+358 
-363 ASSQRPAGSQATH
+363 
-376 SEFEIPSH
+376 E
-384 IVPAAP
+384 
-390 PPGLF
+390 
-395 PFAVLHIIENYGMFS
+395 
-410 VKILTKK
+410 

>member
-27 LPDREIS
+27 LPDREVS

-120 TYFPSLPSHYV
+120 TYFPSLPAHYV

-139 AETSRPRLDTEALRG
+139 AETSRPRLDTETMRG
-154 IVRDALPGMTEI
+154 IVREALPGMTEI

-205 GTFTEKTLSPFY
+205 GTFTEKALSPFY

-238 ADTKAAKVTGPELDG
+238 ADTKAAEVTGPELDG
-253 AQPDGRLR
+253 AQPVYRPELLDGTDGYDVFLSGAQAVLTVTSPNVHNGRHLVLFRDSFGSSLAPLLLGSFERITLVDLR
-261 RLPLRRAGGPD
+261 Y
-272 RHIAQRAQ
+272 IS
-280 RAAPRA
+280 
-286 VPRLV
+286 
-291 RLVARAAAARLIR
+291 AARL
-304 AHHARGPAL
+304 ADYADLSDATDVL
-313 YLCRP
+313 YLCST
-318 ADGLCRPVRRDG
+318 AVWNNGG
-330 RALSLL
+330 T
-336 DGRVEQRRH
+336 
-345 PAGMKSPDLPLRG
+345 LR
-358 PKGTV
+358 
-363 ASSQRPAGSQATH
+363 
-376 SEFEIPSH
+376 E
-384 IVPAAP
+384 
-390 PPGLF
+390 
-395 PFAVLHIIENYGMFS
+395 
-410 VKILTKK
+410 